1 MKVGHHLTQILIILV
16 FHVKSGLAR
25 FEAGMIVLNM
35 QCRVVLI
42 TVVVFVSVNEGD
54 RIRSIHKL
62 FISIDAWL

>member
-1 MKVGHHLTQILIILV
+1 MKVGHHLIQILIILV

-25 FEAGMIVLNM
+25 FEAGMIVLVM

-54 RIRSIHKL
+54 RI
-62 FISIDAWL
+62 

>member
-1 MKVGHHLTQILIILV
+1 MKVGHHLTQILIILI

-25 FEAGMIVLNM
+25 FEAGMIVLVM

-54 RIRSIHKL
+54 RI
-62 FISIDAWL
+62 